1 MPYYRWTLTFAS
13 IQILGLIPFIILTY
27 YLRDDA
33 PVSLDPYIQYLLWI
47 ALYVVQIMI
56 VELQMRYIDQIHFA
70 KNDLIKDK
78 QIIKRYLTSLQRVS
92 SGASMESLQ
101 EEI

>member
-1 MPYYRWTLTFAS
+1 
-13 IQILGLIPFIILTY
+13 
-27 YLRDDA
+27 
-33 PVSLDPYIQYLLWI
+33 
-47 ALYVVQIMI
+47 MI

-101 EEI
+101 EEIKDNLLVPSEQLKNTHQDKDTRLLQTTQTTNQSKSMLNTKSSNHTSNL

>member
-1 MPYYRWTLTFAS
+1 M
-13 IQILGLIPFIILTY
+13 
-27 YLRDDA
+27 
-33 PVSLDPYIQYLLWI
+33 SLDPYIQYLLWI